1 MLTVVEY
8 VFVALV
14 TLSLLTIFIFVMI
27 FLGAVLVGLFG
38 KTSDPLTEE
47 LDEFLEDLLGPNASP
62 WREPE
67 RMHGRR
73 HR

>member
-14 TLSLLTIFIFVMI
+14 ALSLLTIFIFVMT
-27 FLGAVLVGLFG
+27 FLGAVLIGLFAR
-38 KTSDPLTEE
+38 KSDPLTEE
-47 LDEFLEDLLGPNASP
+47 LDQFLEDLLGPNASP

-67 RMHGRR
+67 RMHDRR

>member
-8 VFVALV
+8 AFVALV
-14 TLSLLTIFIFVMI
+14 ALSLLTIFIFVMT
-27 FLGAVLVGLFG
+27 FLGAVLIGLFG
-38 KTSDPLTEE
+38 RKSDPLTEE
-47 LDEFLEDLLGPNASP
+47 LDQFLEDLLGPNASP